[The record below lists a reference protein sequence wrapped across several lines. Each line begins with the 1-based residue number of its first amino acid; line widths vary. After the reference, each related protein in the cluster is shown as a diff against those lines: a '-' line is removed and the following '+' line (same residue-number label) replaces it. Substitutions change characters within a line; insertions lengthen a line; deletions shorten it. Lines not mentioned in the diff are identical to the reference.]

1 MLRPTLLASPVR
13 RLIFVEEPHERG
25 FTEEMSDPNDSSMM
39 DADQDMVVTGPGNRL
54 LQWIV
59 DHDDSWLFIGSYV
72 GLAVVLSIAISLFWL
87 LVVVAI
93 HGLFEW
99 IRQSYSPYR
108 DRWSVVARVAWEL
121 KLDVALLLLAL
132 VLAVYMEVILG
143 AAGLGSAARLGI
155 QAGARF
161 TGWQSILRGV
171 LLSVDDAAH
180 VVRAIGRSTPAGVGQ
195 AEGETAPPAPD
206 SISRRW
212 GGWSQP
218 RWGAGDW
225 LALALL
231 AICTGLMLISP
242 WLSPHDTR
250 EILSV
255 LAEELHPWP

>member
-1 MLRPTLLASPVR
+1 MNS
-13 RLIFVEEPHERG
+13 
-25 FTEEMSDPNDSSMM
+25 SNDAGARDS
-39 DADQDMVVTGPGNRL
+39 DQDGLTDGPGDRL
-54 LQWIV
+54 LQWII

-93 HGLFEW
+93 HGVFEW

-108 DRWSVVARVAWEL
+108 DRWSVVARVGWEL

-132 VLAVYMEVILG
+132 VLAVYMDVILG

-155 QAGARF
+155 QTGARF

-180 VVRAIGRSTPAGVGQ
+180 VVRAIGRSARGCIKPANEDTAVPTPV
-195 AEGETAPPAPD
+195 
-206 SISRRW
+206 SIPRRW
-212 GGWSQP
+212 GGWQQS
-218 RWGAGDW
+218 RWGVGDW
-225 LALALL
+225 LAMALL
-231 AICTGLMLISP
+231 AACTVLMLLSP
-242 WLSPHDTR
+242 WLSPYDSG
-250 EILSV
+250 EILAV